1 MSEEDPDRSVSGPG
15 DEDELGAV
23 ITNGRPTSKTNDPRN
38 RSASSTIHDRST
50 SGPNFSLPT
59 RGTASPSS
67 AHLSVGSAL
76 GGVPA
81 FASPYGATPSSASAK
96 ESFLNYFFGG
106 SEMSAIGGRSPLND
120 MGRGERSENPLAGRK
135 GHEGSAAAFDMKSLD
150 KHLEA
155 VSHSL
160 SLYHSN
166 VIDDERYSHRIR

>member
-1 MSEEDPDRSVSGPG
+1 MSEDDPDRSVSGPE

-23 ITNGRPTSKTNDPRN
+23 MTNGRSTGKSTDPRH

-59 RGTASPSS
+59 RGNISPSG
-67 AHLSVGSAL
+67 AHLSAGTPLGS
-76 GGVPA
+76 VPA
-81 FASPYGATPSSASAK
+81 FASPYGASPSSASAK

-106 SEMSAIGGRSPLND
+106 SEMSAIGGRSSLPD
-120 MGRGERSENPLAGRK
+120 IGRGARSENPLAGRK

-155 VSHSL
+155 VRPSL
-160 SLYHSN
+160 ALSINSLC
-166 VIDDERYSHRIR
+166 